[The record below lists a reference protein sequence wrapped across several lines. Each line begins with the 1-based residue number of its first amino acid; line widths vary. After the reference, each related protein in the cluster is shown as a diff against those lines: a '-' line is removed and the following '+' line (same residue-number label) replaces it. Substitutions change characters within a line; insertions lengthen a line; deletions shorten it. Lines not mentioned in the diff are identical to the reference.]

1 MSNYLTFTQF
11 VLLEF
16 YFFTACAV
24 FWHMFVEKTAGT
36 MRATVAAVLW
46 PITALLALLYAADRH

>member
-1 MSNYLTFTQF
+1 MSNYLSFTQF
-11 VLLEF
+11 VLLEI

-24 FWHMFVEKTAGT
+24 FWHMFVEKNAST

-46 PITALLALLYAADRH
+46 PIGALLALLYAADRH